1 MIDKGELIKAAETLK
16 KYCDEH
22 KGACVDGNMNTCL
35 FSDVCSEFGAWYDV
49 GVMMKDFAH
58 DVEYSDDL

>member
-1 MIDKGELIKAAETLK
+1 MTDKEELIKAAETLK

-22 KGACVDGNMNTCL
+22 KGSCVDGNMNTCL
-35 FSDVCSEFGAWYDV
+35 FSNVCSEFGAWYDV

-58 DVEYSDDL
+58 DVECSDDL